1 MPFRK
6 MEELKATDVEKY
18 YTVYWTCPECGEKVS
33 HEDESSRGNEVLECW
48 SCETQCKIE
57 WEY

>member
-1 MPFRK
+1 

-18 YTVYWTCPECGEKVS
+18 YTIYWTCPECGEKVS
-33 HEDESSRGNEVLECW
+33 HEDESSKGNEILECW